1 MCLKFEAMEERAAER
16 ERLKRAREEKR
27 RKEEEEK
34 LVRFF
39 RSLFSFSFMMR
50 KQFFTNVSRE
60 FYLYSLSGNT
70 SRRGRRTKT
79 KR

>member
-1 MCLKFEAMEERAAER
+1 MEERAAER

-39 RSLFSFSFMMR
+39 HSFFLR
-50 KQFFTNVSRE
+50 
-60 FYLYSLSGNT
+60 
-70 SRRGRRTKT
+70 
-79 KR
+79 